1 MGTQKVLQRQ
11 KLKICSQIMAC
22 LNENMLG
29 SYEISHL
36 QRVYN
41 NIVRHLIYWKLDTK
55 LYTQNIKWGSA
66 SVVVLCEQ
74 HRIQNSAD
82 TLTMHLGKTTT

>member
-1 MGTQKVLQRQ
+1 MICPDCQWCRGWETLLYNIPLCHTIAIPVLMGTQKVLQRQ

-41 NIVRHLIYWKLDTK
+41 NIVRHLIY
-55 LYTQNIKWGSA
+55 
-66 SVVVLCEQ
+66 
-74 HRIQNSAD
+74 
-82 TLTMHLGKTTT
+82 